1 MELEKKKPETLRDKI
16 ISHKK
21 SCLCVI
27 GLVFLVIIL
36 IIVWA
41 HTYPVEK
48 DTMISKIKS
57 QWKKGGGKERDEA
70 RVPKRAR
77 SKGDGS
83 RSDSTPGGDT
93 KKKNKKEFL
102 KTVEQFNKIANVPDQ

>member
-1 MELEKKKPETLRDKI
+1 M
-16 ISHKK
+16 
-21 SCLCVI
+21 
-27 GLVFLVIIL
+27 L

-57 QWKKGGGKERDEA
+57 PWKKGREEGDEA
-70 RVPKRAR
+70 RVPKRVR
-77 SKGDGS
+77 SKEGGS

-102 KTVEQFNKIANVPDQ
+102 KTVEQFNKIANVPNQ